1 MRINDWLDSIA
12 EAGRELWQRGRNNR
26 RGGAR
31 QIEYLCQELGSS
43 RGEAMGTAVAQE
55 LLFAYQRLDDAGRM
69 AFFRLLQQAYAP
81 RREEI
86 LQCSARYR
94 EEDSEENLRRLQR
107 ALEGG
112 RRKLFRRINMASGG
126 MATILGM
133 RRDLLRLLPDQKDLK
148 PVDADL
154 LYVLKAW
161 FNRGFLDLRAISW
174 ETPAHIL
181 EKLIAYEAVHE
192 MDGWDDLRRRLADD
206 RRCFAFFHPALPDEP
221 LIFVEIAL
229 VEGMS
234 GNVQQ
239 LLAAPAATA
248 RGKID
253 TAVFYS
259 ISNCQ
264 EGLLG
269 ISFGNFLIKQV
280 VMELRRDFPGLKQ
293 FVTLSPIPG
302 FRAWLE
308 RELKKPELTL
318 LSEPQRQL
326 LREQL
331 PKEWQRNPALAEQ
344 MRELLM
350 PLCAIYLAH
359 ARRGEQPLDAVERFH
374 LSNGARIE
382 RLNWL
387 GDTSGKGFAQS
398 CGMLVNYRYVLQEVE
413 ANHEAYINAHS
424 VVTSNGFRKLLN
436 ERRELQAS
444 AVAERS

>member
-12 EAGRELWQRGRNNR
+12 DAGRELWQRSRHNR
-26 RGGAR
+26 RSGAR
-31 QIEYLCQELGSS
+31 QIEYLCEELSSS

-55 LLFAYQRLDDAGRM
+55 LLAAYQRLDEAGRLS
-69 AFFRLLQQAYAP
+69 FFRLLQHSYAP

-86 LQCSARYR
+86 LLCAARYQ
-94 EEDSEENLRRLQR
+94 EEGSEENLRALQR
-107 ALEGG
+107 TLDGG
-112 RRKLFRRINMASGG
+112 RRSLFRRINMAAGG

-133 RRDLLRLLPDQKDLK
+133 RQDLLRLLTDHQDLK
-148 PVDADL
+148 SVDVDL
-154 LYVLKAW
+154 LSVLKAW
-161 FNRGFLDLRAISW
+161 FNRGFLDLRTISW

-234 GNVQQ
+234 GNVQE
-239 LLAAPAATA
+239 LLVGPAGKLD
-248 RGKID
+248 RKID

-280 VMELRRDFPGLKQ
+280 VMELRRDFPELRQ

-302 FRAWLE
+302 FRSWLD
-308 RELKKPELTL
+308 RELNTPELTL
-318 LSEPQRQL
+318 LSEAQRRLLSDQL
-326 LREQL
+326 LR
-331 PKEWQRNPALAEQ
+331 EWQRNPALAEQ
-344 MRELLM
+344 MRALLM
-350 PLCAIYLAH
+350 PLCAIYLAQ

-387 GDTSGKGFAQS
+387 GDTSDKGMAQS
-398 CGMLVNYRYVLQEVE
+398 CGMLVNYGYLLREVE
-413 ANHEAYINAHS
+413 ANHETYVNSHA
-424 VVTSNGFRKLLN
+424 VVSSNGFRKLLN
-436 ERRELQAS
+436 ESRELQAGT
-444 AVAERS
+444 VVEQN

>member
-1 MRINDWLDSIA
+1 MRINEWLDSIA
-12 EAGRELWQRGRNNR
+12 DAGRELWQRSRHNR
-26 RGGAR
+26 RGGTR
-31 QIEYLCQELGSS
+31 QIEYLCEELSSS

-55 LLFAYQRLDDAGRM
+55 LLAAYQRLDEAGRL
-69 AFFRLLQQAYAP
+69 AFFRLLQRSYAP

-86 LQCSARYR
+86 LQCAARYQD
-94 EEDSEENLRRLQR
+94 EGSEDDLRALQR
-107 ALEGG
+107 ALDGG
-112 RRKLFRRINMASGG
+112 RRSLFRRINMAAGG

-133 RRDLLRLLPDQKDLK
+133 RRDLLRLLADHQDLK
-148 PVDADL
+148 SVDTDL
-154 LYVLKAW
+154 LYVLKSW

-192 MDGWDDLRRRLADD
+192 MDGWDDLRRRLAAD

-234 GNVQQ
+234 GNVQE
-239 LLAAPAATA
+239 LLAGPVGKPD
-248 RGKID
+248 RKID

-280 VMELRRDFPGLKQ
+280 VMELRRNFPELRQ

-308 RELKKPELTL
+308 RELKTPVLTQ
-318 LSEPQRQL
+318 LSEAQRQL
-326 LREQL
+326 LGDQPVR
-331 PKEWQRNPALAEQ
+331 EWQCNPALAEQ
-344 MRELLM
+344 MRAVLM
-350 PLCAIYLAH
+350 PLCAIYLAQ

-387 GDTSGKGFAQS
+387 GDTSDKGLAQS
-398 CGMLVNYRYVLQEVE
+398 CGMLVNYGYLLREVE
-413 ANHEAYINAHS
+413 ANHEAYINAHA
-424 VVTSNGFRKLLN
+424 VVSSNGFRKLLN
-436 ERRELQAS
+436 ESRELQAGTGIEQS
-444 AVAERS
+444 

>member
-12 EAGRELWQRGRNNR
+12 DAGRELWQRSRHNR
-26 RGGAR
+26 RSGAR
-31 QIEYLCQELGSS
+31 QIEYLCEELSSS

-55 LLFAYQRLDDAGRM
+55 LLAAYQRLDEAGRLS
-69 AFFRLLQQAYAP
+69 FFRLLQHSYAP

-86 LQCSARYR
+86 LLCAARYQ
-94 EEDSEENLRRLQR
+94 EEGSEENLRALQR
-107 ALEGG
+107 TLDGG
-112 RRKLFRRINMASGG
+112 RRSLFRRINMAAGG

-133 RRDLLRLLPDQKDLK
+133 RQDLLRLLTDHQDLK
-148 PVDADL
+148 SVDVDL
-154 LYVLKAW
+154 LSVLKAW
-161 FNRGFLDLRAISW
+161 FNRGFLDLRTISW

-234 GNVQQ
+234 GNVQE
-239 LLAAPAATA
+239 LLVGPAGKLD
-248 RGKID
+248 RKID

-280 VMELRRDFPGLKQ
+280 VMELRRDFPELRQ

-302 FRAWLE
+302 FRSWLD
-308 RELKKPELTL
+308 RELNTPELTL
-318 LSEPQRQL
+318 LSEAQRRLLSDQL
-326 LREQL
+326 LR
-331 PKEWQRNPALAEQ
+331 EWQRNPALAEQ
-344 MRELLM
+344 MRALLM
-350 PLCAIYLAH
+350 PLCAIYLAQ

-387 GDTSGKGFAQS
+387 GDTSDKGMAQS
-398 CGMLVNYRYVLQEVE
+398 CGMLVNYGYLLREVE
-413 ANHEAYINAHS
+413 ANHEAYVNSHA
-424 VVTSNGFRKLLN
+424 VVSSNGFRKLLN
-436 ERRELQAS
+436 ESRELQAGT
-444 AVAERS
+444 VVEQN